1 MYAATWQMPQICVCA
16 RVHFTKNSIVSTVP
30 LFLLLLHAKID
41 IKVFAFSYGVLT
53 FCKYYNKLV
62 IKAERLILCK
72 KDYYNSLTRP
82 ELLPVAVFYG
92 KTQLENVQTPPDRRP
107 GGPQRRRQ

>member
-41 IKVFAFSYGVLT
+41 IKVFAFSYGVSSL
-53 FCKYYNKLV
+53 FCYKKLV

-72 KDYYNSLTRP
+72 KEYSNSLTRP

-107 GGPQRRRQ
+107 GGPQRRLQ

>member
-41 IKVFAFSYGVLT
+41 IKVFTFSYRVSTL
-53 FCKYYNKLV
+53 FFLM
-62 IKAERLILCK
+62 L
-72 KDYYNSLTRP
+72 
-82 ELLPVAVFYG
+82 
-92 KTQLENVQTPPDRRP
+92 
-107 GGPQRRRQ
+107 

>member
-41 IKVFAFSYGVLT
+41 IKVFISTYGVLSL
-53 FCKYYNKLV
+53 FCYKKLV
-62 IKAERLILCK
+62 
-72 KDYYNSLTRP
+72 S
-82 ELLPVAVFYG
+82 
-92 KTQLENVQTPPDRRP
+92 
-107 GGPQRRRQ
+107 